1 MEGWEQ
7 ILSPGGPFDTAGRLI
22 ITVAFFTWN
31 VFEGALFHTP
41 YPVEWVYLYKFP
53 YWRLFLVI
61 TLLVAAAWCPR
72 VGSMAALALFFYLG
86 DLARL
91 TTTWMPPKKET
102 KEE

>member
-1 MEGWEQ
+1 MEGWHQ
-7 ILSPGGPFDTAGRLI
+7 YLIPGGPFDAAGRLI
-22 ITVAFFTWN
+22 ATVAFFTWN
-31 VFEGALFHTP
+31 VFEGSLFHTP

-72 VGSMAALALFFYLG
+72 VGSMCALALFFYLG

-91 TTTWMPPKKET
+91 TTPWSPSPKKET
-102 KEE
+102 KE